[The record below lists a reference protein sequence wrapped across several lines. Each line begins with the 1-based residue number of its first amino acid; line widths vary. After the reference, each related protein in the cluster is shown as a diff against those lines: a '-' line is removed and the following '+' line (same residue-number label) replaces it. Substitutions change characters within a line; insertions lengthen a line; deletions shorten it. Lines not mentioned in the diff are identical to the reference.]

1 MGCAARIVWRETKT
15 GGGVGA
21 VTHCW
26 RACLPAG
33 WRVRWASVSRRI
45 DRGAIVRRSRQV
57 AHFAG
62 LRTEAGCSINVALG
76 LQLSVTANRAGPN
89 WHVYPKG
96 ARREA
101 RRIFAGCGAAGRG
114 ILKDPK
120 AEERSLDCA
129 RDDKLESRP
138 TESRGSSKSQKRRP
152 EASGTKKEMT
162 KTIHVGGR
170 PVWAEISL
178 KAILHNLRVIRKQVD
193 GNGGAKNS
201 KHRERMILAVVKS
214 NAYGLGAVP
223 ISKALQKAGTE
234 WFGVTC
240 ANEGIELR
248 ESGIRKRILVLT
260 GFWPGEEKRL
270 LENYL
275 TPTVTRVDD
284 LRHLERAAKR
294 FLGKASS
301 RKSAHGK
308 SSRVRFHL
316 KINTGM
322 NRLGISPSEVEA
334 FARAL
339 AECPHLE
346 LEGTFTHFASAEDFI
361 GGQTVTQEELFRAC
375 LDRLRALGVEPGIVH
390 LANSGAICA
399 RPETWADMVRPGA
412 ILYGYHQRFDPPE
425 KRSEVMAQMPL
436 EPSLSLRARIISL
449 RDVPPG
455 EAVGYSARFIT
466 ERPSKI
472 AVINAGYA
480 DGVVRAR
487 TNRGCALV
495 RERRVPLVGTISMD
509 LTTLDVTDVPGV
521 ALGDVVTIY
530 GKDGKSAIEVSD
542 VAPEIGTVT
551 SDLLCA
557 LGRRV
562 PKYYV

>member
-1 MGCAARIVWRETKT
+1 
-15 GGGVGA
+15 
-21 VTHCW
+21 
-26 RACLPAG
+26 
-33 WRVRWASVSRRI
+33 
-45 DRGAIVRRSRQV
+45 
-57 AHFAG
+57 
-62 LRTEAGCSINVALG
+62 
-76 LQLSVTANRAGPN
+76 
-89 WHVYPKG
+89 
-96 ARREA
+96 
-101 RRIFAGCGAAGRG
+101 
-114 ILKDPK
+114 
-120 AEERSLDCA
+120 
-129 RDDKLESRP
+129 
-138 TESRGSSKSQKRRP
+138 
-152 EASGTKKEMT
+152 MT

-178 KAILHNLRVIRKQVD
+178 KAILRNLAIIRKHV
-193 GNGGAKNS
+193 NS
-201 KHRERMILAVVKS
+201 TPAFAHHGKHGTHSDQAHERMILAVVKS

-223 ISKALQKAGTE
+223 IAKALQKAGTE

-270 LENYL
+270 LQNFL

-284 LRHLERAAKR
+284 LHHLERAWKYVPGILRPSAR
-294 FLGKASS
+294 GGSSS
-301 RKSAHGK
+301 RAGLTGPSTHTGTSAHTGS
-308 SSRVRFHL
+308 SSRRLRFHL

-322 NRLGISPSEVEA
+322 NRLGISPSEVPA
-334 FARAL
+334 FAAAL

-346 LEGTFTHFASAEDFI
+346 LEGTYTHFASAEDFI
-361 GGQTVTQEELFRAC
+361 GGQTVTQEEVFRAC
-375 LDRLRALGVEPGIVH
+375 VERLRALGVSPGIVH

-425 KRSEVMAQMPL
+425 KREEVMAEMAL
-436 EPSLSLRARIISL
+436 EPCLSLRARIISL
-449 RDVPPG
+449 RDVPAG

-466 ERPSKI
+466 ERASKI

-521 ALGDVVTIY
+521 ESGDVVTIY
-530 GKDGKSAIEVSD
+530 GKDGKAAIEVSD

>member
-1 MGCAARIVWRETKT
+1 MPFEV
-15 GGGVGA
+15 
-21 VTHCW
+21 
-26 RACLPAG
+26 
-33 WRVRWASVSRRI
+33 RV
-45 DRGAIVRRSRQV
+45 DR
-57 AHFAG
+57 
-62 LRTEAGCSINVALG
+62 C
-76 LQLSVTANRAGPN
+76 
-89 WHVYPKG
+89 Y
-96 ARREA
+96 
-101 RRIFAGCGAAGRG
+101 
-114 ILKDPK
+114 
-120 AEERSLDCA
+120 
-129 RDDKLESRP
+129 
-138 TESRGSSKSQKRRP
+138 KR
-152 EASGTKKEMT
+152 EMT

-170 PVWAEISL
+170 PVWGEISL
-178 KAILHNLRVIRKQVD
+178 RAILHNLKVIRDHVNPPERA
-193 GNGGAKNS
+193 GHGGARGANEKQKPGAASSAPTKDGTKSENQN
-201 KHRERMILAVVKS
+201 RRRMILAVVKS

-223 ISKALQKAGTE
+223 ISKALEKAGTE

-248 ESGIRKRILVLT
+248 QSGIRRRILVLT

-270 LENYL
+270 CENYL
-275 TPTVTRVDD
+275 TPTVTRVND
-284 LRHLERAAKR
+284 LRHLERAAKS
-294 FLGKASS
+294 FL
-301 RKSAHGK
+301 GK
-308 SSRVRFHL
+308 SSRAKSKQNTPRKVPFHL

-339 AECPHLE
+339 AECRHIA

-361 GGQTVTQEELFRAC
+361 GGQTVTQEELFLSCLERMRAM
-375 LDRLRALGVEPGIVH
+375 GVSPGIVH

-425 KRSEVMAQMPL
+425 KRSEVMAEMAL

-509 LTTLDVTDVPGV
+509 LTMLDVTDVLGV

-530 GKDGKSAIEVSD
+530 GKDGKAAIEVSD

>member
-1 MGCAARIVWRETKT
+1 
-15 GGGVGA
+15 
-21 VTHCW
+21 
-26 RACLPAG
+26 
-33 WRVRWASVSRRI
+33 
-45 DRGAIVRRSRQV
+45 VRRSRQV

-62 LRTEAGCSINVALG
+62 LRTEAGCSISVAIG
-76 LQLSVTANRAGPN
+76 LQLCLAANRAGPI

-96 ARREA
+96 ARRA
-101 RRIFAGCGAAGRG
+101 SQQIFAGCGAAGRG

-129 RDDKLESRP
+129 RDDKLKSRL
-138 TESRGSSKSQKRRP
+138 TESRGNSKSQKRRRD
-152 EASGTKKEMT
+152 AGGTKKEMT
-162 KTIHVGGR
+162 KFIHVGGR

-284 LRHLERAAKR
+284 LRHLERAAKS
-294 FLGKASS
+294 FLGKLARGKSS
-301 RKSAHGK
+301 RGNSSRGAFSYGSLFAAKP
-308 SSRVRFHL
+308 SRVRFHL

-361 GGQTVTQEELFRAC
+361 GGQTVTQEELFRSC

-436 EPSLSLRARIISL
+436 EPCLSLRARIISL